1 MPASCFVFLDRFRRE
16 PAWNSFAPWTLLMA
30 ILLSATLALF
40 IFATNLP
47 VGQSLFH
54 GWFGLIQRLV
64 LIPYML
70 WIFTF
75 ALAFY
80 KRL

>member
-1 MPASCFVFLDRFRRE
+1 
-16 PAWNSFAPWTLLMA
+16 MA